1 VLSLLM
7 AGGGL
12 RHGQVIGST
21 EADGGHIATRP
32 VTAADMAATI
42 YEHLG
47 VPLDSV
53 YQDAQGQPF
62 PLLPDEGKPLAEL
75 F

>member
-1 VLSLLM
+1 
-7 AGGGL
+7 
-12 RHGQVIGST
+12 
-21 EADGGHIATRP
+21 
-32 VTAADMAATI
+32 MAATI
-42 YEHLG
+42 YRHLG